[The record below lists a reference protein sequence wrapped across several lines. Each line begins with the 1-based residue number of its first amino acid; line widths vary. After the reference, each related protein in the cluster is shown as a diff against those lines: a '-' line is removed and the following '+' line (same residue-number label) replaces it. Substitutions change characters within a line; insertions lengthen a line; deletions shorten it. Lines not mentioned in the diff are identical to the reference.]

1 MKSLH
6 NFSPLGL
13 APYPRKQGT
22 EMIVAAAITAI
33 AGIGTA
39 MSASANNAANIS
51 AAADL
56 NEENRNWQHDEA
68 ELARERNRDEWN
80 RQHEINKSDWY
91 EQSQYNQGLMK
102 DMLSEQFNNQRSQWQ
117 YQFYQTNAYNTP
129 AAQAKRLNEAG
140 LNPSAI
146 LGQGAAGLASAPSV
160 SSPTPS
166 SGSSVTKLP
175 ESIQNVLA
183 GTAQTTA
190 PRGEVNWL
198 GDALNSLASAAKQL
212 SSAGVD
218 SNNIKYLTDS
228 LSARLQKAFEE
239 ADTQKLIND
248 HQRLDNFFSRES
260 LEPRLKEQW
269 KKVSL
274 LSSQIAVNQ
283 SLKDDYDAS
292 ADLKKMQE
300 YLAEMMA
307 NKTISE
313 DAMIQLQLSTYM
325 EDFNTR
331 MDLLREQKKT
341 EKSKQDSNYAD
352 AFMKRA
358 QGKSIETL
366 TPVQENLFKVQARIA
381 EEVRTGKH
389 FENVITGGAIGE
401 QIEALAARCRTAGI
415 IEAAE
420 YKHLQKAIKENNFY
434 EINQF
439 VDWLGAGFEMYR
451 NAGIGA
457 SAFKGFPSKG
467 SFDPNAGKG
476 FIMDDDTGL
485 IFKSPW
491 SK

>member
-13 APYPRKQGT
+13 DRYPRKQGAET
-22 EMIVAAAITAI
+22 IISAAIVAM
-33 AGIGTA
+33 AGIGSA
-39 MSASANNAANIS
+39 MSASADNAANIS

-68 ELARERNRDEWN
+68 ELARQRNREEWN

-102 DMLSEQFNNQRSQWQ
+102 DMLSEQFAQQRSQWQ
-117 YQFYQTNAYNTP
+117 YQFDKTNEYNSP
-129 AAQAKRLNEAG
+129 VAQVQRLNAAG
-140 LNPSAI
+140 FNPSAV
-146 LGQGAAGLASAPSV
+146 LGNGAAGLASAPSV
-160 SSPTPS
+160 SSPSPS

-183 GTAQTTA
+183 GTPQTSA

-218 SNNIKYLTDS
+218 TNNIKYLSDS

-239 ADTQKLIND
+239 ADNQKLIND

-260 LEPRLKEQW
+260 MEPRLKEQW

-292 ADLKKMQE
+292 ADLKQMQE

-313 DAMIQLQLSTYM
+313 DAMIQMQLSTYM

-331 MDLLREQKKT
+331 MNLLREQQNT
-341 EKSKQDSNYAD
+341 EKSKQNANYSES
-352 AFMKRA
+352 FKLRA
-358 QGKSIETL
+358 EGVT
-366 TPVQENLFKVQARIA
+366 ENELRPLRKKIA
-381 EEVRTGKH
+381 SL
-389 FENVITGGAIGE
+389 N
-401 QIEALAARCRTAGI
+401 
-415 IEAAE
+415 
-420 YKHLQKAIKENNFY
+420 KAILEEQKHGASQDNWLKDHTLKERAVIIVEQAKQAGLITHQEATKLAQQMY
-434 EINQF
+434 EYDNRKVNKFFQ
-439 VDWLGAGFEMYR
+439 WLGQGAGAFR
-451 NAGIGA
+451 DVGIGA
-457 SAFKGFPSKG
+457 NAFS
-467 SFDPNAGKG
+467 
-476 FIMDDDTGL
+476 TGMN
-485 IFKSPW
+485 KSTPVDSPW
-491 SK
+491 TIYGDGVTSSGAPAVSW